1 MAKMKLSPAVATL
14 SGKLGNMVHRQLWG
28 QHVVSPPPDF
38 TDRVLSA
45 DQVAQNDKYRNAAM
59 VWDALAAD
67 VKAGYKAWG
76 KRLNKPPY
84 ALFNKNFSR
93 PPSVEEIDLSQYAGQ
108 AGQTIGIRAVDLFEV
123 AGVEVTVRAAG
134 GNVVEKGA
142 AVKKQGEKYKWAY
155 QTTVAAQNPVGLSVE
170 AMAKNW
176 PGKQGNR
183 VQLLTAPGT

>member
-28 QHVVSPPPDF
+28 QHVVSRLPDF
-38 TDRVLSA
+38 TNRVLSA
-45 DQVAQNDKYRNAAM
+45 DQIAQNDKYRNAAM
-59 VWDALAAD
+59 VWDELAAE

-123 AGVEVTVRAAG
+123 AGVEVTVRGVG
-134 GNVVEKGA
+134 GNVIEKGA
-142 AVKKQGEKYKWAY
+142 AARKQGEKYQWTY
-155 QTTVAAQNPVGLSVE
+155 QTTVGAQNPVGLSVE
-170 AMAKNW
+170 ALAKNW
-176 PGKQGNR
+176 PGKEGNR
-183 VQLLTAPGT
+183 VQLLTMPGT